1 MQLASSERA
10 RYWGES
16 EAGAATTAIPG
27 AAALMAEGD
36 LKIFSVKEL
45 RSIIEDA
52 GVSCTGCVEKAD
64 LVEKARE
71 VKRGDSNPHGHDAF
85 QGYRERFKKDY
96 GRGPIFNRKAFPWR
110 TPGEEE
116 KRSPPIDEELRA
128 ELEQDMGVKLEPD
141 ANQEILEPTEL
152 STTKWDWT
160 KQARREKLGESSVVL
175 CAKCRLPLGDIVYTV
190 RDAGLLHM
198 HGECMAQHLLNDLR
212 REAKADKVAHA
223 ALKCSRRKEYNIGW
237 KYSFPRNLCAA
248 EKT

>member
-1 MQLASSERA
+1 MSSGA
-10 RYWGES
+10 GGE
-16 EAGAATTAIPG
+16 
-27 AAALMAEGD
+27 
-36 LKIFSVKEL
+36 
-45 RSIIEDA
+45 
-52 GVSCTGCVEKAD
+52 SCTGCVEKAD

-71 VKRGDSNPHGHDAF
+71 DKRGDSNPHGHDAF

-198 HGECMAQHLLNDLR
+198 HGECMAQHLLNDLTKKKTR
-212 REAKADKVAHA
+212 RTRLRRRRLSALAARSTTSAGSIRSHA
-223 ALKCSRRKEYNIGW
+223 TYTLRRRWGPSSRRRG
-237 KYSFPRNLCAA
+237 CVA
-248 EKT
+248 